1 MNRTIRKVAFLWI
14 GLCISALTGC
24 VSWFYT
30 PGMGE
35 LKRLCRLDGGDKI
48 YQVVHTEGYFD
59 ANGQL
64 GRTDLMRLIRSDY
77 QFIEYEEAEKPF
89 YHYSAMKEP
98 GIWHIYKSNR
108 DDPNCQ
114 ARLDEEFA
122 VFKHPKDQDIRDFFV
137 SHCLAARKLDRPE
150 SRYWYSNGI
159 NTRYLDKNEEVEL
172 VEAYASVE
180 DVIDKTNIA
189 TKKYYRLLPFKKSAL
204 SYAQSYSCDDAG
216 IDLNMVRFPE
226 NILLPI
232 VNKGEKNDK

>member
-1 MNRTIRKVAFLWI
+1 MNRTIRKVALLWI

-30 PGMGE
+30 PGMSE

-98 GIWHIYKSNR
+98 GIWYIYKSNR

-122 VFKHPKDQDIRDFFV
+122 VFKHPKDQDIRDFFT
-137 SHCLAARKLDRPE
+137 SNCLAARKLDRPE
-150 SRYWYSNGI
+150 SRYWYRNSSSS
-159 NTRYLDKNEEVEL
+159 RYLDDNEEVKLRTSLE
-172 VEAYASVE
+172 SIE
-180 DVIDKTNIA
+180 DVLTNQVLA
-189 TKKYYRLLPFKKSAL
+189 DRRYYSLLPYKKSAL
-204 SYAQSYSCDDAG
+204 DYALTFDCEDAG
-216 IDLNMVRFPE
+216 IEINIVQFPQA
-226 NILLPI
+226 ILLPL
-232 VNKGEKNDK
+232 KKQGDKK